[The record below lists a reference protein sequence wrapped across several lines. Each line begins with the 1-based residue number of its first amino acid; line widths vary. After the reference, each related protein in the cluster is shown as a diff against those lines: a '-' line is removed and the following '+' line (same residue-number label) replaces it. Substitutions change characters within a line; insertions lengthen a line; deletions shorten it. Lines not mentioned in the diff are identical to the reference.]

1 MQSSLLAIISC
12 NCSSGLTHPPN
23 RAMICFMAKSAKKT
37 IAPPRQRAGQWRRL
51 IYPLTIAGVLL
62 AVGILFFGGPLK
74 RFFHLR
80 KLKSCNVILITL
92 DTTRADHLSCYDPDH
107 AQTPNLDALAAAGT
121 VFERC
126 ISQVP
131 LTLPAHTTILSG
143 TYPAFHQVRDNGGF
157 VVPER
162 LELISETLRKKGF
175 ATSAFISAY
184 VLHSKWGLRRGW
196 DYYGD
201 TFHYSKMKGLSLSNI
216 QKPAGAVL
224 PEAEAWLE
232 NNGKKRF
239 FSWIHLYDP
248 HAPYEPPP
256 PFDTQYPG
264 RPYEGEVAYMDAELG
279 KFFTFLKDR
288 GLWENT
294 LIVVTADHGE
304 MLGEHGEDGH
314 GFFIYEGAVHVPL
327 IIRSPWPLP
336 VGRVPAT
343 VEHVD
348 IVPTILDALG
358 IPVGK
363 TPQGK
368 SLLGL
373 AFGNSGA
380 GFGQALSETWYP
392 RLHYGW
398 SELTAIY
405 MDGFKFIEAPQEE
418 LYAMASTGPA
428 ETDNLRLKR
437 DLVRKRLKRVLQDFQ
452 ARISRGALAPASA
465 SALSRDDRDKLAA
478 LGYLSTLVESTA
490 KSALIDPKTK
500 IQVYNDMMRA
510 RSYQDEGKTG
520 RAIVLMDGI
529 LARDPEIIDGRML
542 LGNLYF
548 KEKRF
553 PEALDAYREVIRRK
567 PDYNFAMLNVVNS
580 LMAMKQYDQAEKELT
595 AFRIIFPKDA
605 TFLQLLGQVAAQRQH
620 LDEALTLDPKYAE
633 AYVKMGEIYYQRQ
646 DLLNAETCL
655 AKAQEI
661 NPELARGSF
670 TRALVAEARGD
681 LKLAKKSY
689 LRELETNE
697 KNFQA
702 TFNLAQ
708 LYKKLGQMDEALRFF
723 RQTTEINP
731 GFNLPFFLIAKY
743 DFDSRMNLEEA
754 VAMCRR
760 GVAIQPADKN
770 TPHGYFILADIYA
783 YLGDPA
789 KSRENYRLGQSVLT
803 EVRSTDR

>member
-1 MQSSLLAIISC
+1 MILPMS
-12 NCSSGLTHPPN
+12 N
-23 RAMICFMAKSAKKT
+23 RVIKST
-37 IAPPRQRAGQWRRL
+37 VQPRQRPGHWRRL
-51 IYPLTIAGVLL
+51 ILPLTMAGVVL
-62 AVGILFFGGPLK
+62 AVAALFFGGPLK

-143 TYPAFHQVRDNGGF
+143 TYPAFHRVRDNGGF
-157 VVPER
+157 VVPEG
-162 LELISETLRKKGF
+162 LELISETLRQRGF
-175 ATSAFISAY
+175 ATAAFISAY
-184 VLHSKWGLRRGW
+184 VLHSKWGLKQGW

-201 TFHYSKMKGLSLSNI
+201 TFSYSKLKALSLSNV
-216 QKPAGAVL
+216 QKLAGAVL
-224 PEAEAWLE
+224 PEAEAWLM
-232 NNGKKRF
+232 NNGKRRF

-248 HAPYEPPP
+248 HAPYDPPA
-256 PFDTQYPG
+256 PFDSMY
-264 RPYEGEVAYMDAELG
+264 RDNPYQGEVAYMDAELG
-279 KFFTFLKDR
+279 KFFAFLKAQ

-314 GFFIYEGAVHVPL
+314 GFFVYEGAVCVPL

-336 VGRVPAT
+336 VQRVATT

-348 IVPTILDALG
+348 IVPTVLEALG
-358 IPVGK
+358 ITAGK
-363 TPQGK
+363 SLQGK
-368 SLLGL
+368 SLLGM
-373 AFGNSGA
+373 AFGGPA
-380 GFGQALSETWYP
+380 KGFGQAVCETWYP
-392 RLHYGW
+392 RLHFGW
-398 SELTAIY
+398 AELTAIY
-405 MDGFKFIEAPQEE
+405 RDGYKFIEAPQEE
-418 LYAMASTGPA
+418 LYAMAAAGSA
-428 ETDNLRLKR
+428 ETDNLWLKQSAMRRKLQGILR
-437 DLVRKRLKRVLQDFQ
+437 DFEARV
-452 ARISRGALAPASA
+452 SRDSLAPAGEA
-465 SALSRDDRDKLAA
+465 ALSREDREKLSA
-478 LGYLSTLVESTA
+478 LGYLSTGVDTT
-490 KSALIDPKTK
+490 KKTGLIDPKTK

-510 RSYQDEGKTG
+510 RSYQDEGQTG
-520 RAIVLMDGI
+520 RAIVLMNGI

-553 PEALDAYREVIRRK
+553 PEALAAYREVIRRK

-605 TFLQLLGQVAAQRQH
+605 TFLQLLGQVAAQRQR
-620 LDEALTLDPKYAE
+620 LDAALSLFRQALALDPKYAE

-646 DLLNAETCL
+646 DLLNAEKCL
-655 AKAQEI
+655 AKAQEV

-670 TRALVAEARGD
+670 TRALVADARGD
-681 LKLAKKSY
+681 LELARKSY
-689 LRELETNE
+689 LRELETND
-697 KNFQA
+697 KNFRA
-702 TFNLAQ
+702 AFNLAQ
-708 LYKKLGQMDEALRFF
+708 LYKKLGRIDEAQRFF

-731 GFNLPFFLIAKY
+731 GFNLAFFLIAKY
-743 DFDSRMNLEEA
+743 NFDSRQNLEEA
-754 VAMCRR
+754 IALCRR

-770 TPHGYFILADIYA
+770 TPFGYFVLADIYA
-783 YLGDPA
+783 YLGEPA
-789 KSRENYRLGQSVLT
+789 KSREIFLSGQRALAAA
-803 EVRSTDR
+803 RNAPR